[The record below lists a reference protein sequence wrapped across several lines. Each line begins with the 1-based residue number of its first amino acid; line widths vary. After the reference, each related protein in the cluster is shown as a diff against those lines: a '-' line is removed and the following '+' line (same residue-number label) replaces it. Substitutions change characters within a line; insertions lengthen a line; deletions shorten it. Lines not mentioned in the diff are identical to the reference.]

1 MVFLYRT
8 STPITKSEQHRC
20 AMADIYVFL
29 GPPGVGK
36 GTLGDLFCAETG
48 AIHVSTGQL
57 LRDEMAKH
65 SEIGIQVKDLI
76 AKGELISDDVVAA
89 MVTNR
94 LGEKDIQSKG
104 CLLDG
109 FPRTTHQADML
120 DSILT
125 ETGNRLVAVLLIEAD
140 RDMLISRLTSRRVC
154 SNQACGAIY
163 NINSQRP
170 AKEGICDR
178 CGSKLVQRSDDS
190 ESTAIERLHVYD
202 VQTAPLIA
210 YYTASGQLVRTQSR
224 DVDAKEN
231 YQALKTA
238 LA

>member
-1 MVFLYRT
+1 
-8 STPITKSEQHRC
+8 
-20 AMADIYVFL
+20 MADIYVFL

-109 FPRTTHQADML
+109 FPRTTHQADLL

-125 ETGNRLVAVLLIEAD
+125 ETAVLLIEAD